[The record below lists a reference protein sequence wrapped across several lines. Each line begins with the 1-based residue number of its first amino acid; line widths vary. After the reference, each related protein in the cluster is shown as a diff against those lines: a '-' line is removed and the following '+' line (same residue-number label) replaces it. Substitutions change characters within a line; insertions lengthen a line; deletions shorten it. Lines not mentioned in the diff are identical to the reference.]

1 MDGPL
6 EEHGPLEHEVR
17 RAIED
22 SYARQG
28 LLRTLSARLTEA
40 RAGRMS
46 IVLPVRPE
54 ASQQDGFVHA
64 AAVTAILDSACGY
77 AALSLAPPRS
87 AVLTIEYK
95 VNFLE
100 PAKGEFIEAVGTVV
114 RPGRTTTCVGEA
126 WAVDRSSQRVRVA
139 LMQATMAVRRDQP

>member
-1 MDGPL
+1 MDEPL
-6 EEHGPLEHEVR
+6 EERRPLDPDVR
-17 RAIED
+17 RAIEA
-22 SYARQG
+22 SYGRQG
-28 LLRTLSARLTEA
+28 LLRTLSARLTDVD
-40 RAGRMS
+40 AGRIS
-46 IVLPVRPE
+46 IILPVRPE

-77 AALSLAPPRS
+77 AALSLAPAGS

-100 PAKGEFIEAVGTVV
+100 PARGEFIEAIGTVV

-139 LMQATMAVRRDQP
+139 LMQTTMSIRRP

>member
-1 MDGPL
+1 MDGSPEEPL
-6 EEHGPLEHEVR
+6 PLAAGVR

-28 LLRTLSARLTEA
+28 LLRTLAARLTEIG
-40 RAGRMS
+40 AGRIA

-54 ASQQDGFVHA
+54 SSQQDGFVHA

-77 AALSLAPPRS
+77 AALSLADPGS
-87 AVLTIEYK
+87 GVLTIEYK

-114 RPGRTTTCVGEA
+114 RPGRTTTCTGEA

-139 LMQATMAVRRDQP
+139 LMQATMSVRRP